1 MKYFEALR
9 KHKIVDCKPEQ
20 VIFNYM
26 RRSNAS
32 KKVDS
37 SVLDEHLLEV
47 SSFQEQLDTPV
58 LNLKFC
64 TSKSKDI
71 NILLAVISTLLF
83 QESKLLSMK
92 AELAQEA
99 EKITQPQIK
108 NYIKD

>member
-1 MKYFEALR
+1 MK
-9 KHKIVDCKPEQ
+9 
-20 VIFNYM
+20 
-26 RRSNAS
+26 RSNAS

-37 SVLDEHLLEV
+37 SVLDEPLLEV